1 MLVAA
6 ILWGTTGTAATFA
19 PHAGPLAIGAA
30 AMGIGGLLQAL
41 IAVPQ
46 LRRDRERLR
55 RHPVLIGV
63 GAVAVAIYPLAFY
76 AGMHLAGVAVGTVVA
91 LASGPIFAA
100 ILERAFERTPLDGRW
115 FAGAGLGIAG
125 TALLALGGHGSAAG
139 GGSAALG
146 VGLALLAGLT
156 YAVYAWAARRLM
168 AAGCGSRSAMG
179 AVFGVG
185 GVLLLP
191 VLVVTGGSF
200 LQDPRD
206 LAVGAYMAIVPMF
219 LGYLAFGAGLR
230 TVPARSATVLTL
242 AEPAVAAVLAWAVVG
257 ERLGGLGWAG
267 IALIALSLVVF
278 SLPRARP

>member
-41 IAVPQ
+41 IAWPQ
-46 LRRDRERLR
+46 LRRDGALLR
-55 RHPVLIGV
+55 GHPVLIGV
-63 GAVAVAIYPLAFY
+63 GALAVAVYPLAFY

-100 ILERAFERTPLDGRW
+100 LLERAIDRTPLDGRW

-125 TALLALGGHGSAAG
+125 TVLLAFGGHGGSRAG
-139 GGSAALG
+139 GDSGLG
-146 VGLALLAGLT
+146 VALALLAGLT
-156 YAVYAWAARRLM
+156 YAVYTWAARRLM

-179 AVFGVG
+179 AVFGIG
-185 GVLLLP
+185 GILLLP
-191 VLVVTGGSF
+191 VLVATGGPF

-230 TVPARSATVLTL
+230 TVPARTATVLTL

-257 ERLGGLGWAG
+257 ERLGGLGWVG

-278 SLPRARP
+278 SLPRRSG

>member
-30 AMGIGGLLQAL
+30 AMGLGGLLQAL
-41 IAVPQ
+41 IAGPQ
-46 LRRDRERLR
+46 LRRDRVLLR
-55 RHPVLIGV
+55 GHPVLIGV
-63 GAVAVAIYPLAFY
+63 GALAVAVYPLAFY

-100 ILERAFERTPLDGRW
+100 ILERAIDRTPLDARW

-125 TALLALGGHGSAAG
+125 TVLLAFGGHGGAG
-139 GGSAALG
+139 GSSMLG
-146 VGLALLAGLT
+146 VALALLAGLA
-156 YAVYAWAARRLM
+156 YAVYTWAARRLM

-179 AVFGVG
+179 AVFGIG
-185 GVLLLP
+185 GILLLP
-191 VLVVTGGSF
+191 VLAATGGPF

-230 TVPARSATVLTL
+230 TVPARTATVLTL

-278 SLPRARP
+278 SLPRARS

>member
-1 MLVAA
+1 MLVLVAA

-30 AMGIGGLLQAL
+30 AMGLGGLLQAL
-41 IAVPQ
+41 IAGPR
-46 LRRDRERLR
+46 LRRDRVLLR
-55 RHPVLIGV
+55 GHPILIGV
-63 GAVAVAIYPLAFY
+63 GALAVAIYPLAFY

-100 ILERAFERTPLDGRW
+100 ILERAIDRTPLDARW
-115 FAGAGLGIAG
+115 FAGAALGIAG
-125 TALLALGGHGSAAG
+125 TVLLAFGGHGGAG
-139 GGSAALG
+139 GSSTLG
-146 VGLALLAGLT
+146 VALALLAGLA
-156 YAVYAWAARRLM
+156 YAVYTWAARRLM

-179 AVFGVG
+179 TVFGIG
-185 GVLLLP
+185 GILLLP
-191 VLVVTGGSF
+191 VLAATGGPF

-230 TVPARSATVLTL
+230 TVPARTATVLTL

-278 SLPRARP
+278 SLPRARS